1 MWILIIIIIFQ
12 LKTVAVSVCLTG
24 VSLHSKSK
32 KIYFSQ
38 IYIKHAKFSAKTF
51 VQNNALIPE
60 ERICP
65 SENKVQLILTLC
77 HDVDTW
83 KEKNVR
89 PKYLSYL
96 FSFFFS
102 FVETVL
108 AFQYIGFVFTP
119 LCYLLFVWKFHDK
132 VLFLVEA
139 SPELRIIFST
149 GHLPR
154 ISAAFM
160 YWL

>member
-1 MWILIIIIIFQ
+1 MQSLFTLGASRIVETNKICFLIQMWILIIIIIFQ

-96 FSFFFS
+96 FSFFFFFCRDGVGIS
-102 FVETVL
+102 IHRICIH
-108 AFQYIGFVFTP
+108 AS
-119 LCYLLFVWKFHDK
+119 LLSTICVK
-132 VLFLVEA
+132 V
-139 SPELRIIFST
+139 SR
-149 GHLPR
+149 
-154 ISAAFM
+154 
-160 YWL
+160 